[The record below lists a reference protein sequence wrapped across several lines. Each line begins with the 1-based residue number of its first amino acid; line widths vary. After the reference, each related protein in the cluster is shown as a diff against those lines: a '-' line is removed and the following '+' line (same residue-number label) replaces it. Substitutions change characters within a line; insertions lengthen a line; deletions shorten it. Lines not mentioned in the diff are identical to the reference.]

1 MDAFGSAL
9 EQEPFWFK
17 HIRIRSY
24 EVGAMNR
31 FLGRLTLWAL
41 LAPLSSAAKYI
52 IGQEER
58 AGAYEVV
65 FDEEKTAL
73 DLSKDCYPGKVC
85 PPVVIMVGRQVG
97 TIEVSNCHEGVMYTF
112 VNKGDLIYCMGVSV
126 NVQVLRPVDLEFLA
140 SGEGCWR
147 RRAARRRSV
156 WFQGYPAVWCRNL
169 LLLPRREPDVRLMPL
184 RSIGLLQTA
193 KHASP
198 AVKGKF
204 EDAAF
209 TRRRQS

>member
-1 MDAFGSAL
+1 MNLCFATQLMLGISGAKYSVNVGPLCSGGSAVRFL
-9 EQEPFWFK
+9 SRAQLQGSVTGHCLAAANRKRHSEAVWVQA
-17 HIRIRSY
+17 HVRIRSY

-31 FLGRLTLWAL
+31 FLGRFTIGFTLWAL

-112 VNKGDLIYCMGVSV
+112 VNKGDLDAGVV
-126 NVQVLRPVDLEFLA
+126 VQH
-140 SGEGCWR
+140 EGGLYGSKGIPQFGVGTCFCYR
-147 RRAARRRSV
+147 E
-156 WFQGYPAVWCRNL
+156 GNL
-169 LLLPRREPDVRLMPL
+169 MC
-184 RSIGLLQTA
+184 G
-193 KHASP
+193 
-198 AVKGKF
+198 
-204 EDAAF
+204 
-209 TRRRQS
+209 